1 MIRIILIW
9 IHLWLRTLFDFF
21 AHPSATDINIDG
33 ILFKKSKKKRKE
45 KKRNCNKLE
54 RENRGSG
61 IEILKMNQ
69 WQCSRWEKKNCLWH
83 IPKEFSMT
91 WKTYNFCNYF
101 DSIRVFFTHTQKK
114 NPPSSCGQSSI
125 RKRKLKRLEFFYFD
139 FELRFYFIFFGGKL
153 LNLFPSNIS
162 TKKKNKNPNTNE
174 RIFSVI

>member
-1 MIRIILIW
+1 MGFYSR
-9 IHLWLRTLFDFF
+9 
-21 AHPSATDINIDG
+21 NQ
-33 ILFKKSKKKRKE
+33 KKE

-139 FELRFYFIFFGGKL
+139 FELRFYFIFSVGNYWIYFHQTFQLKKRINKKPKHQWKNFLGNLVHVWNIMKCHIYNKIKL
-153 LNLFPSNIS
+153 IPVRESKI
-162 TKKKNKNPNTNE
+162 
-174 RIFSVI
+174 